1 MYVMGEQIALNV
13 RWTVIRKRMN
23 ATTMNAFCTVKEPAY
38 FRYMIGAEHGKE
50 KLKMAKYTTCD
61 DCGAN
66 LDHGESCDCKEDEE
80 RQAEAEEE
88 STY

>member
-1 MYVMGEQIALNV
+1 
-13 RWTVIRKRMN
+13 
-23 ATTMNAFCTVKEPAY
+23 
-38 FRYMIGAEHGKE
+38 
-50 KLKMAKYTTCD
+50 MAKYETCD

-80 RQAEAEEE
+80 QQEETTEE

>member
-1 MYVMGEQIALNV
+1 
-13 RWTVIRKRMN
+13 
-23 ATTMNAFCTVKEPAY
+23 
-38 FRYMIGAEHGKE
+38 
-50 KLKMAKYTTCD
+50 MAKYETCD

>member
-1 MYVMGEQIALNV
+1 
-13 RWTVIRKRMN
+13 
-23 ATTMNAFCTVKEPAY
+23 
-38 FRYMIGAEHGKE
+38 
-50 KLKMAKYTTCD
+50 MAKYTTCD

-66 LDHGESCDCKEDEE
+66 LDHGESCDCTEDE